1 MRRVLPVLAA
11 VVFMTTSFGG
21 CAPMPPEDGG
31 GGLALRVDQSSYSP
45 GDPAV
50 LTLVNGTAADVGYNL
65 CVTALDRRVGDG
77 WEPEP
82 LPLVEVCTMELR
94 LLGPGQTADFRHT
107 LPRGLQAGEYRMR
120 TGVESP
126 MGEGQVGVVTAAFTV
141 RAG

>member
-1 MRRVLPVLAA
+1 MRRVLPVLTA
-11 VVFMTTSFGG
+11 VVMMTTSFGA

-31 GGLALRVDQSSYSP
+31 GLVLRVDQSSYRP

-50 LTLVNGTAADVGYNL
+50 LTLFNGTAADVGYNL

-77 WEPEP
+77 WEPAP
-82 LPLVEVCTMELR
+82 VPLVEACTMELR
-94 LLGPGQTADFRHT
+94 VLGAGQTAEFRHT

-126 MGEGQVGVVTAAFTV
+126 LGEAQAGVVTEAFEV